1 MSTTSAL
8 ATSAASS
15 AIGNA
20 APAAAA
26 TRADIKKA
34 AQQFEAILTRQM
46 LAAARKTDLSGGM
59 LSGEGVNT
67 FREMQDARF
76 ADITAKKGTLGF
88 AKMIEAQ
95 LLRQTNMTAAAT
107 PAATPAATAGTTVKG
122 G

>member
-1 MSTTSAL
+1 MSDFAASA
-8 ATSAASS
+8 ATSAAST
-15 AIGNA
+15 AL
-20 APAAAA
+20 PDTQAA
-26 TRADIKKA
+26 TRADIRKA
-34 AQQFEAILTRQM
+34 ARQFEAILTRQM

-59 LSGEGVNT
+59 LGGQGVNT

-95 LLRQTNMTAAAT
+95 LLRQTNLSPSA
-107 PAATPAATAGTTVKG
+107 PADGSAVKG

>member
-8 ATSAASS
+8 ATGAAST
-15 AIGNA
+15 AIGGTTA
-20 APAAAA
+20 VSAT

-46 LAAARKTDLSGGM
+46 LAAARKTDLSDGM
-59 LSGEGVNT
+59 LGGQGVDT

-95 LLRQTNMTAAAT
+95 LLRQTNMTAATDASAAGAT
-107 PAATPAATAGTTVKG
+107 VNG

>member
-1 MSTTSAL
+1 MSDFSAL
-8 ATSAASS
+8 STASAAT
-15 AIGNA
+15 
-20 APAAAA
+20 PALPDAQAA

-59 LSGEGVNT
+59 LGGQGVNT

-88 AKMIEAQ
+88 ANMIEAQ
-95 LLRQTNMTAAAT
+95 LLRQTNMSA
-107 PAATPAATAGTTVKG
+107 PADPSAVKG

>member
-1 MSTTSAL
+1 MSDFAAL
-8 ATSAASS
+8 SSAATQT
-15 AIGNA
+15 ALPDTQA
-20 APAAAA
+20 AT
-26 TRADIKKA
+26 TRADIRKA

-59 LSGEGVNT
+59 LGGQGVNT

-76 ADITAKKGTLGF
+76 ADITARKGTLGF

-95 LLRQTNMTAAAT
+95 LLRQTNLSS
-107 PAATPAATAGTTVKG
+107 PAPADGSAVKG